1 MKKKNRYRVNLTM
14 IHNGSIEVEADSE
27 NEAVEY
33 VKENMDTIAPNDLF
47 NFGEKTAD
55 YADLIK

>member
-1 MKKKNRYRVNLTM
+1 MKKKNRYCVNLTM

-33 VKENMDTIAPNDLF
+33 VKENMDTIAPDELF
-47 NFGEKTAD
+47 SFGEKTAD